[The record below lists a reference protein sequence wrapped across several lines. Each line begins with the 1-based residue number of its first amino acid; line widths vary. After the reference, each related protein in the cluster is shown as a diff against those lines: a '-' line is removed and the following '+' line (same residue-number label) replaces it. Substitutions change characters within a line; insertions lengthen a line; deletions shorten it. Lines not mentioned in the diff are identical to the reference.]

1 MVGRKEGVCDCGK
14 DGDPGHGVLERGNR
28 VSITGKG
35 GEERVVWCICIRRRE
50 GKRMRGRDS
59 DHCNGGGESG
69 RSGERVDGSVNCNR
83 EKRRRGWRLRKRVET
98 LFIVVVL

>member
-35 GEERVVWCICIRRRE
+35 GGGVVTLYKKEGREE
-50 GKRMRGRDS
+50 D
-59 DHCNGGGESG
+59 
-69 RSGERVDGSVNCNR
+69 ERA
-83 EKRRRGWRLRKRVET
+83 RLRP
-98 LFIVVVL
+98 L